1 MSDEENNIFNLSLS
15 DTTVMKGIAIIAMLC
30 HHTLTCPPSF
40 ETPYP
45 EFLTMLGILG
55 KVCVS
60 MFLFCSGYGL
70 AVQYEKEID
79 KISTIYEKLIYSIK
93 FIVNRLLKFYTSYW
107 FIFIIFVPLGIFVI
121 NRSLAD
127 AYGENVNLIKRISY
141 DLLGIQGFQSYNIT
155 WWFNKLI
162 IIFYLSFPI
171 LFIILRKIK
180 FIGIF
185 ISFILMRFANKFGEL
200 NYYDLLFWQFPLVVG
215 IYYAIYK
222 DTLNNFSSSLSK
234 YRITTYISVF
244 VIFIFC
250 VVQRLYG
257 LIPVPLG
264 HITGIRVDT
273 FLTLSILLILLFY
286 IRNIPW
292 LYKPLSILGNHSM
305 NIYLIHTFFNYYWEF
320 SRKLLHDS
328 CLRMGGMNVIALLL
342 LCLVLSIIIEWLKEK
357 LYWNKLLSQI
367 INKINNL

>member
-1 MSDEENNIFNLSLS
+1 MKINLFNISLS

-30 HHTLTCPPSF
+30 HHTFTCRPEF
-40 ETPYP
+40 EAPYP
-45 EFLTMLGILG
+45 EYLTLLGILG

-70 AVQYEKEID
+70 AVQYEKGIV
-79 KISTIYEKLIYSIK
+79 KISTIYQKLIYSAK
-93 FIVNRLLKFYTSYW
+93 FIVKRLLKFYTSYW
-107 FIFIIFVPLGIFVI
+107 SVFILFVPLGIVVFD
-121 NRSLAD
+121 RSLVD
-127 AYGENVNLIKRISY
+127 AYGENENLIKCISY

-162 IIFYLSFPI
+162 IIFYLLFPI
-171 LFIILRKIK
+171 IFIISRKIK

-185 ISFILMRFANKFGEL
+185 ISFLLMRFANKFGEL

-215 IYYAIYK
+215 MYYALYK
-222 DTLNNFSSSLSK
+222 ETLNNFSSTLSK
-234 YRITTYISVF
+234 YKITTYISLF

-257 LIPVPLG
+257 VIPFG

-286 IRNIPW
+286 IRNISW

-305 NIYLIHTFFNYYWEF
+305 NIYLIHTFFNHYWDF
-320 SRKLLHDS
+320 SRKLLHES
-328 CLRMGGMNVIALLL
+328 YLRMGGVNVVVLLL

-357 LYWNKLLSQI
+357 MYWNKLSSQI

>member
-1 MSDEENNIFNLSLS
+1 
-15 DTTVMKGIAIIAMLC
+15 
-30 HHTLTCPPSF
+30 
-40 ETPYP
+40 
-45 EFLTMLGILG
+45 
-55 KVCVS
+55 
-60 MFLFCSGYGL
+60 
-70 AVQYEKEID
+70 
-79 KISTIYEKLIYSIK
+79 
-93 FIVNRLLKFYTSYW
+93 
-107 FIFIIFVPLGIFVI
+107 
-121 NRSLAD
+121 
-127 AYGENVNLIKRISY
+127 
-141 DLLGIQGFQSYNIT
+141 LLGLQGLKSYNIT
-155 WWFNKLI
+155 WWFNKLSI
-162 IIFYLSFPI
+162 VFYI
-171 LFIILRKIK
+171 LFPCIYIISKKLKL
-180 FIGIF
+180 IGFF
-185 ISFILMRFANKFGEL
+185 ISFISMSITDWFGEF
-200 NYYDLLFWQFPLVVG
+200 YEEIFFWQFPLVVG

-257 LIPVPLG
+257 VIPLG

-328 CLRMGGMNVIALLL
+328 CLRMGGVNVIALLL